1 MHYLVTVIEIA
12 SKIAVNGNQCGSPP
26 TSAVYIICIVTLE
39 ASCMIIVV
47 VVFLKHT
54 MMQWTSNTYWS
65 SVWLVRL
72 CHDPLKIV
80 EDVVHGM

>member
-12 SKIAVNGNQCGSPP
+12 LKIAVNDNQCGSPP
-26 TSAVYIICIVTLE
+26 TSAVYIVILE
-39 ASCMIIVV
+39 ASCMITVV
-47 VVFLKHT
+47 AVFLNHT

-65 SVWLVRL
+65 SIWLVRL
-72 CHDPLKIV
+72 CHDPLRIV